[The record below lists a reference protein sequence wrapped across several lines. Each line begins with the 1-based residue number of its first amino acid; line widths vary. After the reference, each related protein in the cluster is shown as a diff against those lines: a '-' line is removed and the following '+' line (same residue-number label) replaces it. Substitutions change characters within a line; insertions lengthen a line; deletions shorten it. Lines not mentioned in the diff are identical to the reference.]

1 MYFKNFPFINYSLD
15 GGVTSYTMTDFF
27 RRVKANATDIL
38 GSTAYDEYDVLDG
51 DTPEITA
58 HKLYRNADLHWVLL
72 IANDIFD
79 PRFDWPLSTVALNNY
94 IQDKYGANKYDVH
107 HYENTSGD
115 TVYFKTYGNVDV
127 AITGASS
134 SIAVVGNNTAFLTEF
149 MNTGVT
155 VRFNASTTAYTV
167 VAINSNTSLTLS
179 GSAITSAIIAGSMI
193 NNNSHLGSKT
203 SITNNDY
210 EIELNEAKRRIKI
223 IKPEFVAVF
232 VERFTGLL
240 NDGD

>member
-1 MYFKNFPFINYSLD
+1 
-15 GGVTSYTMTDFF
+15 
-27 RRVKANATDIL
+27 
-38 GSTAYDEYDVLDG
+38 
-51 DTPEITA
+51 
-58 HKLYRNADLHWVLL
+58 
-72 IANDIFD
+72 
-79 PRFDWPLSTVALNNY
+79 
-94 IQDKYGANKYDVH
+94 
-107 HYENTSGD
+107 
-115 TVYFKTYGNVDV
+115 
-127 AITGASS
+127 
-134 SIAVVGNNTAFLTEF
+134 

-193 NNNSHLGSKT
+193 NNNSYLGSKT
-203 SITNNDY
+203 AITNTDY

>member
-94 IQDKYGANKYDVH
+94 IQDKYGANKYAVH
-107 HYENTSGD
+107 HY
-115 TVYFKTYGNVDV
+115 
-127 AITGASS
+127 
-134 SIAVVGNNTAFLTEF
+134 
-149 MNTGVT
+149 
-155 VRFNASTTAYTV
+155 
-167 VAINSNTSLTLS
+167 INSFGDIVHSS
-179 GSAITSAIIAGSMI
+179 YAGT
-193 NNNSHLGSKT
+193 KT